1 MYLGLM
7 KKSLAVVLVFLTILC
22 STYVYMRLLTQEKGI
37 SLSKTVVDVSSNM
50 QADVRAQEFERLDKV
65 ALRIRTEQRIV
76 LVILALSVTAAT
88 VLLVKPYISKN

>member
-1 MYLGLM
+1 M